1 MPIGQWINLL
11 FIGCAVAG
19 VGAFLYTLAAR
30 IAWEI
35 GLHDLRVEAHR
46 LRAEYAKRIA
56 ALQGGDVELSDINVD
71 ILDDDGKAMD
81 LEEVI
86 EGVEVEPQQRKAA

>member
-1 MPIGQWINLL
+1 MIDGQSQ
-11 FIGCAVAG
+11 AG
-19 VGAFLYTLAAR
+19 MALGNP
-30 IAWEI
+30 
-35 GLHDLRVEAHR
+35 
-46 LRAEYAKRIA
+46 AEYAKRIA

-86 EGVEVEPQQRKAA
+86 EGVEVEPEQRKAA